1 MRILF
6 IICCSVSNLTDS
18 NDGWHRKK
26 ESRRLQMESLLN
38 LCSYFVFGE
47 YDDVLL
53 LSQTDSNETDVLL
66 GQDSLLFCAF

>member
-1 MRILF
+1 
-6 IICCSVSNLTDS
+6 
-18 NDGWHRKK
+18 
-26 ESRRLQMESLLN
+26 MEGLLN